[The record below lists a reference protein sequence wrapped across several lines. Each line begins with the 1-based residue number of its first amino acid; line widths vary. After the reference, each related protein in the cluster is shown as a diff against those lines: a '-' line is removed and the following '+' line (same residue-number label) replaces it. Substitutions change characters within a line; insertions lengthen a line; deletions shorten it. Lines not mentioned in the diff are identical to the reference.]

1 VTAARTTGQAEGE
14 HRNVLALHP
23 LVSFLIAYI

>member
-14 HRNVLALHP
+14 HVAVLALHP
-23 LVSFLIAYI
+23 LVSFLIAYM